1 MLLRFMRTW
10 NYEWYVKTLEDFFKC
25 YCLQGRKT
33 SKVVRVDFK
42 KKQLFTKEEHKKI
55 YPSGCEPALLYV
67 NPKVYKLKSKTD
79 VLDIP

>member
-1 MLLRFMRTW
+1 MLLFA
-10 NYEWYVKTLEDFFKC
+10 
-25 YCLQGRKT
+25 GRKT
-33 SKVVRVDFK
+33 SKVVRG
-42 KKQLFTKEEHKKI
+42 KKQLFTKEEHKTI

>member
-1 MLLRFMRTW
+1 MLLRFMRTL
-10 NYEWYVKTLEDFFKC
+10 NYEWYVKTLE
-25 YCLQGRKT
+25 GRKT

-42 KKQLFTKEEHKKI
+42 KKQLFTKEEHKTI
-55 YPSGCEPALLYV
+55 YPSGCDPALLYV

>member
-1 MLLRFMRTW
+1 M
-10 NYEWYVKTLEDFFKC
+10 
-25 YCLQGRKT
+25 
-33 SKVVRVDFK
+33 VDFK
-42 KKQLFTKEEHKKI
+42 KKQLFTKEEHKTI